1 MPSAPTFS
9 IQLDTDDPTL
19 LNDFRRFLDKR
30 GLDLNEVSSLV
41 DEFSKSA
48 LPQLGRIRALSN
60 NGSIVDFTRSF
71 DTSTGKIKV
80 ELNTTPKTI
89 FAQLASIFGRKR

>member
-1 MPSAPTFS
+1 MPSAQTFS

-19 LNDFRRFLDKR
+19 LNDFRRFLEKR
-30 GLDLNEVSSLV
+30 GLDVNEVSSLV
-41 DEFSKSA
+41 DEFAKSA

-71 DTSTGKIKV
+71 DTRTGKIKV
-80 ELNTTPKTI
+80 ELNTAPKTV
-89 FAQLASIFGRKR
+89 FARLASIFGR